1 MGNRTGIRSLLNS
14 KGKLYKRRGQPKL
27 NPEIRVGIV
36 ARIKMYKRLSPY
48 KAWIAVTKLKN
59 FPWLLKLHFKNKKGN
74 ADWWVKRFTDKPES
88 ETGVRRN
95 FWRNHLQK
103 YFQPNKK
110 K

>member
-1 MGNRTGIRSLLNS
+1 M
-14 KGKLYKRRGQPKL
+14 
-27 NPEIRVGIV
+27 
-36 ARIKMYKRLSPY
+36 
-48 KAWIAVTKLKN
+48 
-59 FPWLLKLHFKNKKGN
+59 LKLHFKNKKGN
-74 ADWWVKRFTDKPES
+74 ADWWVRRFTDKPES